1 MAIMK
6 FNGVGITAMAGA
18 VPRRVIENLKYTEH
32 FPLEMVKE
40 VVEKV
45 GIYERRFADE
55 NTCSS
60 DLCFAA
66 AQKLIQDNN
75 INRDEIDLLVFISQ
89 TPDYRMPA
97 TSITLQH
104 RLGLKTSCIAFD
116 VNLGCSAFLYG
127 MSVVYSMM
135 QTGGLKKALIL
146 DGETRSKVYGPRD
159 RRSAFI
165 FGDAGV
171 AALVE
176 VDSKFGDSYVSLNSD
191 GSRADL
197 IMIKAGG
204 YRHMSTPETLKEHV
218 VDEYGNMRS
227 DEQGYMKGGDV
238 FNFVIREIP
247 KDIKNTLAAANLTA
261 DQMDYIVF
269 HQANNFINSYIAK
282 KMKLDTERIPHTIE
296 KFGNTSSVSVPIT
309 IVSELKGKLDGN
321 KTLLMSAF
329 GVGMTWASG
338 VIPFVDCNISDIVEV
353 ENGLPCDES
362 LRRDYTPIE
371 GASEESLTK
380 PQKDN

>member
-1 MAIMK
+1 MSIMK
-6 FNGVGITAMAGA
+6 FNGIGITAMAGA
-18 VPRRVIENLKYTEH
+18 VPSHVVENLKYTDH
-32 FPLEMVKE
+32 FSPEMVKE

-55 NTCSS
+55 KTCSS

-66 AQKLIQDNN
+66 AQKLILDNN

-89 TPDYRMPA
+89 TADYRMPA

-104 RLGLKTSCIAFD
+104 RLGLKNSCIAFD

-127 MSVVYSMM
+127 MSVVYSMVSS
-135 QTGGLKKALIL
+135 GNIRKALIL

-176 VDSKFGDSYVSLNSD
+176 RNPKFGDSYISLNSD

-204 YRHMSTPETLKEHV
+204 YRHMSTPETLKERV
-218 VDEYGNMRS
+218 IDEYGNMRS

-247 KDIKNTLAAANLTA
+247 RDIKNTLATANVTA

-282 KMKLDTERIPHTIE
+282 KMKLNVEKIPHTIE
-296 KFGNTSSVSVPIT
+296 KFGNTSSVSVPLT
-309 IVSELKGKLDGN
+309 IVSELNGKLDGQ

-338 VIPFVDCNISDIVEV
+338 IIPFVDCKISDIVEV
-353 ENGLPCDES
+353 ENGLPCDEF

-371 GASEESLTK
+371 GGAEESTTN
-380 PQKDN
+380 PQKED

>member
-1 MAIMK
+1 MAFLK
-6 FNGVGITAMAGA
+6 FKGIGITAMAGA
-18 VPRRVIENLKYTEH
+18 VPKRVIKNLEYTEF
-32 FPLEMVKE
+32 FPEEQVRE

-45 GIYERRFADE
+45 GIYERRFSDE
-55 NTCSS
+55 RTCSS

-66 AQKLIQDNN
+66 AQKLIIDNN
-75 INRDEIDLLVFISQ
+75 IDRDEIDLLVFISQ
-89 TPDYRMPA
+89 TQDYRMPA

-104 RLGLKTSCIAFD
+104 RLGLKQSCIAFD
-116 VNLGCSAFLYG
+116 VNLGCSAFIYG

-135 QTGGLKKALIL
+135 QTGNIRKALIL

-165 FGDAGV
+165 FGDGGV

-176 VDSKFGDSYVSLNSD
+176 CNEKFGETIMSLNSD

-204 YRHMSTPETLKEHV
+204 YRHMSTPETLIERV

-227 DEQGYMKGGDV
+227 DEQGYMRGGDV

-247 KDIKNTLAAANLTA
+247 RDIKKTLNEAGKTTE
-261 DQMDYIVF
+261 DIDYFCF

-282 KMKLDTERIPHTIE
+282 KMKLESEKIPHTIE
-296 KFGNTSSVSVPIT
+296 KYGNTSSVSVPLT
-309 IVSELKGKLDGN
+309 IISELKNNLNGS
-321 KTLLMSAF
+321 KTLMMSAF
-329 GVGMTWASG
+329 GVGMTWATAI
-338 VIPFVDCNISDIVEV
+338 VPFVDTQISDIVEV
-353 ENGLPCDES
+353 EEGIPCDEN
-362 LRRDYTPIE
+362 LRREYSPIE
-371 GASEESLTK
+371 GTTE
-380 PQKDN
+380 